1 MPERRNKML
10 PKKPER
16 IRQAKHAKKNTID
29 CPRNKMY
36 SKRIFSSSSKKFN
49 SAQVHVKKQKNL
61 QQMLN
66 IYKQG

>member
-10 PKKPER
+10 QKKKKKTER
-16 IRQAKHAKKNTID
+16 RQAKHAKKNTID

-49 SAQVHVKKQKNL
+49 SATCKKAKEPATNAE
-61 QQMLN
+61 
-66 IYKQG
+66 YKQG